1 MSLNQA
7 AWINSA
13 GQKPLTVGAAPM
25 PKPGPKDIVIKNA
38 AVAIVRQETP
48 NWSYSGCWA
57 NIRRRIRLTGRSSK
71 IDHCPCLKKHNT
83 HLSGITAVI

>member
-25 PKPGPKDIVIKNA
+25 PKPGPREIVIKKA
-38 AVAIVRQETP
+38 VVAIVCQESRKFIVQVLSLT
-48 NWSYSGCWA
+48 SGTES
-57 NIRRRIRLTGRSSK
+57 R
-71 IDHCPCLKKHNT
+71 
-83 HLSGITAVI
+83 

>member
-13 GQKPLTVGAAPM
+13 GEKPLTVGAAPM

-38 AVAIVRQETP
+38 VVAIVRQKLQ
-48 NWSYSGCWA
+48 NCYVQVV
-57 NIRRRIRLTGRSSK
+57 RLTSGPESS
-71 IDHCPCLKKHNT
+71 
-83 HLSGITAVI
+83 